1 MSTGYY
7 QNHSVTTRYQIDGEG
22 PVLALIHGVGGRL
35 ETWDPLLQEFGQ
47 GYRVLRYDLRGFG
60 ESTKIKGRY
69 ELGSYVE
76 DFVAL
81 LDHLEIDRCHV
92 LGFSLGGIIAQAVAL
107 VYPGRVNRLVLCST
121 IAGVNP
127 EDRAFL
133 RERYVALK
141 TSDPEDHFRRSIN
154 LYFSPEYQKAH
165 PEVIAEMEARRK
177 EIDPECFAAAYR
189 IIAETDMEEDLP
201 NVKARTLVM
210 TGEFDRASPQMAAVM
225 ADRIPDSQL
234 VVFEGLRH
242 NLPTENPTLLAHTI
256 RKFLDS

>member
-1 MSTGYY
+1 MPSGFYR
-7 QNHSVTTRYQIDGEG
+7 NHSVTTHYRIDGEG
-22 PVLALIHGVGGRL
+22 PVVALIHGVGGRL
-35 ETWDPLLQEFGQ
+35 EHWDPLLAELGD

-81 LDHLEIDRCHV
+81 LDHLGIDRCHV
-92 LGFSLGGIIAQAVAL
+92 VGFSLGGIIAQAIAL
-107 VYPGRVNRLVLCST
+107 VYPARVDRLVLCST
-121 IAGVNP
+121 IAGVGP
-127 EDRAFL
+127 EDKAFL
-133 RERYVALK
+133 RDRYLALK
-141 TSDPEDHFRRSIN
+141 TSTPEDHFRRSID

-177 EIDPECFAAAYR
+177 EIDPECFASAYR

-201 NVKARTLVM
+201 NVKAKTLVM

-225 ADRIPDSQL
+225 AHRIPDSEL
-234 VVFEGLRH
+234 VIFEGLRH
-242 NLPTENPTLLAHTI
+242 NLARENPTLLAHTI

>member
-1 MSTGYY
+1 MSTGHY
-7 QNHSVTTRYQIDGEG
+7 QNHSVTTRYRIDGEG

-35 ETWDPLLQEFGQ
+35 EIWDSFLKELGQ
-47 GYRVLRYDLRGFG
+47 GYRILRYDLRGFG
-60 ESTKIKGRY
+60 ESSKVKGRY

-81 LDHLEIDRCHV
+81 LDHLNIDRCHV
-92 LGFSLGGIIAQAVAL
+92 LGFSLGGIIAQGVAL
-107 VYPGRVNRLVLCST
+107 VYPGRVDRLILCST

-154 LYFSPEYQKAH
+154 LYFTPEYQKAH

-177 EIDPECFAAAYR
+177 EIDPQCFAAAYR

-225 ADRIPDSQL
+225 ADRIPDAQL
-234 VVFEGLRH
+234 VIFQGSRH
-242 NLPTENPTLLAHTI
+242 NLPTENPTLLANTI
-256 RKFLDS
+256 HKFLES

>member
-7 QNHSVTTRYQIDGEG
+7 QNHSVTTRYRIDGEG

-35 ETWDPLLQEFGQ
+35 EIWDPLLEELGQ

-60 ESTKIKGRY
+60 DSTKIKGRY
-69 ELGSYVE
+69 ELGGYVE

-81 LDHLEIDRCHV
+81 LDHLEIGRCHV

-107 VYPGRVNRLVLCST
+107 VYPGRVDRLVLCST

-133 RERYVALK
+133 KARYDALK
-141 TSDPEDHFRRSIN
+141 TSDPEDHFRRSID

-177 EIDPECFAAAYR
+177 EIDPECFASAYR
-189 IIAETDMEEDLP
+189 IIAETDMEEDLH
-201 NVKARTLVM
+201 NVKAKTLVV

-234 VVFEGLRH
+234 VIFPGLRH
-242 NLPTENPTLLAHTI
+242 NLMRENPALLATTV